1 MKLMDEVLS
10 KDNLNQAYLQVT
22 RNKGAS
28 GVDNMTC
35 EEVKDYLKVHGNDLI
50 NQIKSR
56 EYKPLPVRRVEIPKP
71 NGGVRKLGIPT
82 VIDRII
88 QQALVQK
95 LTPIF
100 IWI

>member
-28 GVDNMTC
+28 GIDDMTC

-50 NQIKSR
+50 NQLKVVSISHF
-56 EYKPLPVRRVEIPKP
+56 L
-71 NGGVRKLGIPT
+71 
-82 VIDRII
+82 
-88 QQALVQK
+88 
-95 LTPIF
+95 
-100 IWI
+100 